1 MNPVHAPPAAIAFCI
16 DHARQLRTARF
27 AGAITDRE
35 LLEAYERLLRDPSYR
50 GDYDDLIDLRE
61 VTHMGVTSAGL
72 HRLIALY
79 DERGAVETP
88 TRNAIVA
95 PTDVLYGVSRMFQTL
110 RGEGLAAELEV
121 FRSLDDAERWIA
133 DKPSTRD

>member
-1 MNPVHAPPAAIAFCI
+1 MNTVHSPSTQISFSCDPVTRC
-16 DHARQLRTARF
+16 RTARF
-27 AGAITDRE
+27 TGAITDRE
-35 LLEAYERLLRDPSYR
+35 LLGAFEQLVRDPA
-50 GDYDDLIDLRE
+50 YDTSMNDLIDLRD

-79 DERGAVETP
+79 DERGPTAML

-110 RGEGLAAELEV
+110 RGEGLPAELEV
-121 FRSLDDAERWIA
+121 FRTIDEAERWIT
-133 DKPSTRD
+133 DGPTTHG